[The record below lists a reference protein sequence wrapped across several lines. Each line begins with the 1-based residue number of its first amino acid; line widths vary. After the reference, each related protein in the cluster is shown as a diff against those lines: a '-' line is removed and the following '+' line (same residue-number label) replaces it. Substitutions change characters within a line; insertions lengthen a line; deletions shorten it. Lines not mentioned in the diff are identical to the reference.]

1 MRDEHYVIG
10 YEIVMVEHY
19 VSGYYL
25 DGIVMCGHY
34 VSGYV
39 IVMGV

>member
-1 MRDEHYVIG
+1 MG
-10 YEIVMVEHY
+10 EHY

-25 DGIVMCGHY
+25 DGIVMCEHY

-39 IVMGV
+39 IVMGVRYVSG